1 MCDMPAM
8 PTLIRPM
15 LAISGK
21 PASDEGWAFE
31 MKWDGVRAVVYVS
44 GGKARALSRNDRDV
58 SVSYPEL
65 QEVAAS
71 LHGLSVVLDGE
82 LVAADASGRPD
93 FGVLQQRMHVVDP
106 ATVRRLA
113 ATVPVTFLAFDV
125 LWCEGRSLLEE
136 TYDVR
141 REALLALEPKHPW
154 DVPPAFAGDAAAA
167 LAASRDA
174 GLEGVVA
181 KRRDSRY
188 EPGRRT
194 SAWLKVK
201 HQNMQEV
208 IIGGWRPGQGAREG
222 RIGSLLLGVQGPAG
236 LEYAGDVGTGF
247 HGGVLEELGD
257 LLTPL
262 RRATSPFA
270 TDLPRADA
278 KDAVWVSPELV
289 GEVLYGEWTSA
300 GRLRHPSWRGLRD
313 DKSPADVRREDS

>member
-1 MCDMPAM
+1 M
-8 PTLIRPM
+8 R
-15 LAISGK
+15 S
-21 PASDEGWAFE
+21 
-31 MKWDGVRAVVYVS
+31 
-44 GGKARALSRNDRDV
+44 SRNDRDV

-65 QEVAAS
+65 QDVAAS
-71 LHGLSVVLDGE
+71 LAGLSVILDGE

-106 ATVRRLA
+106 AAVRRLA
-113 ATVPVTFLAFDV
+113 RTVPVTFLAFDV

-141 REALLALEPKHPW
+141 REALLALEPTHPW
-154 DVPPAFAGDAAAA
+154 DVPPAFAGDAGAA
-167 LAASRDA
+167 LEASRAA

-201 HQNMQEV
+201 HQHMQEV
-208 IIGGWRPGQGAREG
+208 VIGGWRPGQRARQG

-236 LEYAGDVGTGF
+236 LEYAGHVGTGF
-247 HGGVLEELGD
+247 SNATLDELGR
-257 LLTPL
+257 LLEPL

-270 TDLPRADA
+270 TELPRA
-278 KDAVWVSPELV
+278 E
-289 GEVLYGEWTSA
+289 
-300 GRLRHPSWRGLRD
+300 
-313 DKSPADVRREDS
+313 RRTPCG